1 MPWLA
6 RSHRRSLAPLHP
18 AMINVF
24 PGPALILVSPL
35 VVPQRFHGGVFALN
49 QMIAWSTLPLGF
61 LILAPLALASAKP
74 Q

>member
-1 MPWLA
+1 
-6 RSHRRSLAPLHP
+6 
-18 AMINVF
+18 MINVF